1 MKELTREDVPPG
13 TWLIYKGRAREE
25 YLTVGDRY
33 QVSNCKVY
41 NGDIGEYVNVLGSK
55 YHNSD
60 GGFNVPMKDFTLVEA
75 TIVNNYQIY

>member
-1 MKELTREDVPPG
+1 
-13 TWLIYKGRAREE
+13 
-25 YLTVGDRY
+25 
-33 QVSNCKVY
+33 VY

-55 YHNSD
+55 YPNSD